1 MLPFLT
7 KAAVVLCFSA
17 IFVSTGFSSTTG
29 SVGLTTG
36 LSGEPSGEYA
46 VTAIPKGSVHKTIH
60 DVHISFRKIQKK
72 KIELLLSSWRVNK
85 TTTTLTTT
93 RSKIT

>member
-72 KIELLLSSWRVNK
+72 NR
-85 TTTTLTTT
+85 TLT
-93 RSKIT
+93 RQLEGE

>member
-1 MLPFLT
+1 M
-7 KAAVVLCFSA
+7 LCFSA

-46 VTAIPKGSVHKTIH
+46 VTAIPKGTKQYMTFTYHSEKY
-60 DVHISFRKIQKK
+60 KK
-72 KIELLLSSWRVNK
+72 KNR
-85 TTTTLTTT
+85 TLTQQLEGE
-93 RSKIT
+93 

>member
-60 DVHISFRKIQKK
+60 RKIQKK
-72 KIELLLSSWRVNK
+72 NR
-85 TTTTLTTT
+85 TLTQQLEGE
-93 RSKIT
+93 

>member
-46 VTAIPKGSVHKTIH
+46 VTAIPKGSVHKKIH

-72 KIELLLSSWRVNK
+72 IELLFSSWRVNK

>member
-72 KIELLLSSWRVNK
+72 IELLLGSWRVNK